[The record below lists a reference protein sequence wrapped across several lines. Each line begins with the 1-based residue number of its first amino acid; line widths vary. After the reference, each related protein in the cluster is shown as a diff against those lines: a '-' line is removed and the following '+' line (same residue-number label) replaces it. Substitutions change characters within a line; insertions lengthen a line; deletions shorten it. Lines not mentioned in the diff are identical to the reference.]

1 MKILKKIELGL
12 FIFLISGCAVTIAT
26 KSEKKNFTY
35 HEVRKGETL
44 FRISKYYYEGE
55 TVEKIK
61 QGVEKIMKANN
72 LKDENISVG
81 QKLLIPETNKQ
92 QPSYAL
98 LPPTDIKP
106 QPLQTLDTKT
116 PDIETKIVK
125 ESMFIWPITRGKIIC
140 KFGELGNKGI
150 DLMVEPGIEVIATAD
165 GEVVFA
171 GNTKKYD
178 ETIILKHSS
187 SIYTV
192 YAHDLEIK
200 VKNGDKVKK
209 GEIIGK
215 VKSGTQKKRY
225 LHFEII
231 IDSVNVDPLKYLPA
245 QDEKT
250 ISGR

>member
-1 MKILKKIELGL
+1 MKILKKIEIGL
-12 FIFLISGCAVTIAT
+12 FLFLISGCAVTIAT
-26 KSEKKNFTY
+26 KPEKAHFTY

-55 TVEKIK
+55 TVEKIN

-72 LKDENISVG
+72 LKNENISVG

-106 QPLQTLDTKT
+106 QTIQP
-116 PDIETKIVK
+116 PVEKIIK
-125 ESMFIWPITRGKIIC
+125 ESMFIWPTYGKIIC

-150 DLMVEPGIEVIATAD
+150 DLMVEPGVDVVASND

-171 GNTKKYD
+171 GITKKYD
-178 ETIILKHSS
+178 ETIIIKNSP

-225 LHFEII
+225 IHFEII
-231 IDSVNVDPLKYLPA
+231 IDGVNVDPLKYLPV
-245 QDEKT
+245 QDEKQFF
-250 ISGR
+250 RR